1 MSPSGHYFFFFT
13 LSEMKIFKILTVF
26 FFFGVGVNSVFL
38 LKSLCSP
45 HQRDSV
51 VLRAPF
57 QNQSQCFE
65 ILDGT
70 PTSEIF
76 HEFHFV

>member
-1 MSPSGHYFFFFT
+1 MSSSAHYFFT
-13 LSEMKIFKILTVF
+13 LSEMKIFKIFTGF
-26 FFFGVGVNSVFL
+26 FFAVGVNSVFL

-51 VLRAPF
+51 VTQTPF

-70 PTSEIF
+70 PTSEFF